1 MFAGVGRADNLSD
14 LKARLETQ
22 EKQIQ
27 ELHKLL
33 EETRQATPGDELII
47 TDPQT
52 AAGAIAAPKA
62 TGGKADEPSVNA
74 IVEKYLNDRSGAGK
88 PSGVQPHSVPD
99 LLPKTLRRCHF
110 PK

>member
-1 MFAGVGRADNLSD
+1 MFAGAGRADNLSD
-14 LKARLETQ
+14 MKARLETQ

-33 EETRQATPGDELII
+33 EETRQATQGDELII

-62 TGGKADEPSVNA
+62 TGGKADDPSVNA
-74 IVEKYLNDRSGAGK
+74 IVEKYLKDRPGPGM
-88 PSGVQPHSVPD
+88 PSGVHPHSVPD
-99 LLPKTLRRCHF
+99 LLLRTLRLCHF